1 MKTQYI
7 NLTDI
12 PFPDTNNLERQVL
25 ADAVDNSFTIGEVSR
40 MINGEMFLDSE
51 LGNAWKTLN
60 EMYTAGEQ
68 IDLSTFLSRCG
79 QAVFNKVF
87 PYTGKGVTDS
97 ACIAHGAALYHT
109 AARRRT
115 YFKAIALAQKA
126 TTPGLTADDMEA
138 AIDAMR
144 EELRSTI
151 ATETELKLS
160 EVLNQVADTYQE
172 RQERAKAGDACLCPT
187 GVPRLDKHTNGGWE
201 EGQLVIVAARPSVGK
216 TALML
221 QMAEAAGRAGFPAC
235 IFSMEMTNEQLGRR
249 YLMDNKGN
257 LTSREVMTGLTRD
270 EDMFWNRFEQAV
282 TRFDNLPVYVNDTTR
297 SLEELVARIS
307 LNARRGKCRVAF
319 LDYLGF
325 IRDEDNSNAKLSQQI
340 ANITGTLKQ
349 TAKQLRIPIVLLCQ
363 LNRES
368 AKGNRPPELYD
379 LRDSGAIE
387 QDADI
392 VLMLE
397 HAVDNMGNF
406 IVEEPTAEE
415 RIEIM
420 NAQLAGETMLPTR
433 SPNVN
438 MWVRK
443 NRVGRKNFAIEL
455 RPSLYYTH
463 FEDIGTKI
471 ETNEQEQH

>member
-1 MKTQYI
+1 MKAQYI

-12 PFPDTNNLERQVL
+12 PFPDTNTLERQVV
-25 ADAVDNSFTIGEVSR
+25 ADAVCNPFTIGEVSR
-40 MINGEMFLDSE
+40 MINGDMFLDSE
-51 LGNAWKTLN
+51 LGNAWRKLN
-60 EMYTAGEQ
+60 EMYAAGEQ
-68 IDLSTFLSRCG
+68 IDLTTFAAKCG
-79 QAVFNKVF
+79 DALAIKIAQ
-87 PYTGKGVTDS
+87 YTDGVIDS
-97 ACIAHGAALYHT
+97 VCIAHGAALYHT

-126 TTPGLTADDMEA
+126 ATPGLTADDMET

-144 EELRSTI
+144 EELRGTI
-151 ATETELKLS
+151 AIETEIKLS
-160 EVLNQVADTYQE
+160 KVLNKVADTYQE
-172 RQERAKAGDACLCPT
+172 RQERAKTGDVCLCPT
-187 GVPRLDKHTNGGWE
+187 GIGRLDRHTNGGWE
-201 EGQLVIVAARPSVGK
+201 EGQLIIVAARPSVGK
-216 TALML
+216 TAIML

-249 YLMDNKGN
+249 YLMDNKGD
-257 LTSREVMTGLTRD
+257 LTSREVMTGLTKD
-270 EDMFWNRFEQAV
+270 EEMFWKRFEQAV
-282 TRFDNLPVYVNDTTR
+282 TRFDRLPVYVNDTTR
-297 SLEELVARIS
+297 SLDELVARIS

-325 IRDEDNSNAKLSQQI
+325 IRDEENPNAKLSQQI
-340 ANITGTLKQ
+340 ANITGVLKQ

-397 HAVDNMGNF
+397 HATDNTGNLT
-406 IVEEPTAEE
+406 IDDPTPDE

-420 NAQLAGETMLPTR
+420 NAQQAGETMLPKR

-443 NRVGRKNFAIEL
+443 NRVGQKNFAIEL

-471 ETNEQEQH
+471 ETNEQEQN